1 MVKTLCF
8 RCRGT
13 VSTPSWELRPY
24 MHAPACPQPPPK
36 NIRTTKNMSTEI
48 NQYFLSITEYL
59 VSVYISQLYNECAP
73 ALLKFDSFH
82 QYPNRNR
89 PFDGWYVSKF
99 LLICTLS
106 LHLYFAQSFVV
117 VLIEA
122 TVLSSLG
129 FPFSGFEEVP
139 LPLDFP

>member
-1 MVKTLCF
+1 
-8 RCRGT
+8 
-13 VSTPSWELRPY
+13 
-24 MHAPACPQPPPK
+24 
-36 NIRTTKNMSTEI
+36 MSTEI

-59 VSVYISQLYNECAP
+59 VSVYISQLSNECAP